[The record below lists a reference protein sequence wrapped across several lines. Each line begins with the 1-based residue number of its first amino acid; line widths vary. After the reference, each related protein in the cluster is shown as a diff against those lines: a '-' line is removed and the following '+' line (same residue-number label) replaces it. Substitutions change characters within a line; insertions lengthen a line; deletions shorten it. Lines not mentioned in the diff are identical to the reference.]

1 VTVTSPRGALS
12 PRRLP
17 REPRRVV
24 IADDHPFYR
33 AGLAGMLER
42 SGIEV
47 VAEVANG
54 EAAIRAVE
62 QTAPDVVVMDLNMP
76 GVSGIEATKH
86 LAERAPA
93 SRVLV
98 LSVSAEDADVTDA
111 ILAGA
116 SGYVLK
122 DCAVEEIVTAID
134 AIACG
139 RSLLSP
145 RIAQMLLRRLGEDD
159 GVAHELSAVRLSP
172 RERSVLELMAEG
184 QTDHE
189 IALVL
194 EVDAAVVRNSL
205 SSVLLKLQADTR
217 VRTAMRSFQAAKD

>member
-1 VTVTSPRGALS
+1 
-12 PRRLP
+12 
-17 REPRRVV
+17 VV

-47 VAEVANG
+47 VAEVPNG

-62 QTAPDVVVMDLNMP
+62 QTAPDVVIMDLNMP
-76 GVSGIEATKH
+76 GVSGLEATRR

-98 LSVSAEDADVTDA
+98 LSVSAEDADVTEA

-122 DCAVEEIVTAID
+122 DSPVEEIVAAID

-139 RSLLSP
+139 RSLISP
-145 RIAQMLLRRLGEDD
+145 RLAQMLLRRLGDDD
-159 GVAHELSAVRLSP
+159 GVDHELASVRLSP

-194 EVDAAVVRNSL
+194 ELDAAVVRNSL
-205 SSVLLKLQADTR
+205 SSVLIKLQTENRVRSAMRAANDTR
-217 VRTAMRSFQAAKD
+217 H